1 MDIYEKDDT
10 MLAVLITLGVL
21 CGVLML
27 MVISICCYICARRY
41 YIKKGDDVYDAR
53 FVAGHLWW
61 TDNDARSMAGRQ
73 TMAPAGEAPRMMSTG
88 GGYNNAGLVTTT
100 GGGYRGYSNAGLVT
114 KTSTVMVGCAPGGM
128 CTCQGACKR
137 AAKKAKC
144 TCPSGPNNC
153 RCR

>member
-1 MDIYEKDDT
+1 MQ
-10 MLAVLITLGVL
+10 
-21 CGVLML
+21 
-27 MVISICCYICARRY
+27 
-41 YIKKGDDVYDAR
+41 KGDDVYDAR

-73 TMAPAGEAPRMMSTG
+73 TMAPAGGAPRMMSTGEAPRMMSTG

-100 GGGYRGYSNAGLVT
+100 GGGYSNAGLVT
-114 KTSTVMVGCAPGGM
+114 KTSTVMVGCAPGGK

-144 TCPSGPNNC
+144 TCPIGPNNC